1 MYQLTS
7 LSTAVLATP
16 GRIAASTATVGV
28 DLSDFTGNAM
38 FLLITSATEAAAT
51 TADFK
56 LQHSD
61 TLGGTYTDTGITFTQ
76 VTNAGPS
83 LQRPLLT
90 TDGLKR
96 FVRVQPTLAGTSPA
110 VTYGLTVIGKKSV

>member
-7 LSTAVLATP
+7 LSVAVLAAA
-16 GRIAASTATVGV
+16 GRIAASTPSVGV

-38 FLLITSATEAAAT
+38 FLLSASATEAAAT

-56 LQHSD
+56 VQSSD
-61 TLGGTYTDTGITFTQ
+61 TLNGTYVDSGIVFTQ

-83 LQRPLLT
+83 VQRPLFT

-96 FVRVQPTLAGTSPA
+96 FVRVMPTLGGTSPA
-110 VTYGLTVIGKKSV
+110 VTYSLAVIGKKSV